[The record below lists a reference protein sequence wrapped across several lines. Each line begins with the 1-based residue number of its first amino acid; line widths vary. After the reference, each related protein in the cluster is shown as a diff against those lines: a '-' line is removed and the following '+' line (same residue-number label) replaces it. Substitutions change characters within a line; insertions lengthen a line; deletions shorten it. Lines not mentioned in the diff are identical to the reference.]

1 MNCEKFENVVTDIA
15 RGQLTEAS
23 FREEATLHTKACE
36 SCAARLAQEQNLSVA
51 LRALA
56 LMDENKKADHGVEA
70 NLLNA
75 FRNRTTTV
83 STPPVVVSP
92 KAATATR
99 NHRLYWWAAAA
110 AVIVV
115 ALTLLALRVQN
126 NQPISQPQAHENKVL
141 PQQPDNQNPQNDMV
155 KQDKKL
161 APRRNTPLATN
172 NKTGELNRKNLAHPT
187 AKLNSR
193 AAKNGQQPN
202 RPGSNSKPADE
213 IATNFMPLYNIPMTE
228 GGQVVRV
235 ELPRSA
241 LATFGLPVN
250 AALADKPIKA
260 DVVIGNDGI
269 ARAIR
274 FVQ

>member
-15 RGQLTEAS
+15 RGQMTEAS

-36 SCAARLAQEQNLSVA
+36 RCAARLVQEQNLSVA

-75 FRNRTTTV
+75 FRNQTKAV
-83 STPPVVVSP
+83 SAPPVGVS
-92 KAATATR
+92 KQAETATPK
-99 NHRLYWWAAAA
+99 HQVYWWAAAA
-110 AVIVV
+110 VIVI

-126 NQPISQPQAHENKVL
+126 NQPISQPQAHESKVL
-141 PQQPDNQNPQNDMV
+141 PQQPAPQNPQNDTV
-155 KQDKKL
+155 KQNDNLAPHQDTPIAIINKSGESNRKKL
-161 APRRNTPLATN
+161 LHQSVKFNPRP
-172 NKTGELNRKNLAHPT
+172 
-187 AKLNSR
+187 
-193 AAKNGQQPN
+193 AKNGQQQN
-202 RPGSNSKPADE
+202 RPNSDNKPADE
-213 IATNFMPLYNIPMTE
+213 IATNFIPLYNIPMTE

-235 ELPRSA
+235 TLPRSA